1 MTAVAQLERRLG
13 YCFGDRELLEQ
24 ALSHRSLGRYN
35 NERLEFLGDA
45 VLSLVIASE
54 LYARCP
60 HAAEGDLS
68 RLRAMLVRGE
78 TLAQIALEL
87 ELPALLRLGDSARKS
102 GGRQRRSILA
112 DTLEALLGAIY
123 LEQGHASA
131 ADVILRLFGPRLDD
145 LPPAHALKDPKTRL
159 QEWLQQ
165 RGRAL
170 PAYRVVA
177 TTGADHARHFVVE
190 CEGALPAPVQG
201 EGGSRRK
208 AEQAAAARALATL
221 EGTIS

>member
-1 MTAVAQLERRLG
+1 MTALAQFEQRLG
-13 YCFGDRELLEQ
+13 YRFTDGELLER

-45 VLSLVIASE
+45 VLNLVIAE
-54 LYARCP
+54 ALYTRCP
-60 HAAEGDLS
+60 QAAEGDLS
-68 RLRAMLVRGE
+68 RLRATLVRGE

-112 DTLEALLGAIY
+112 DAFEALLGAIY
-123 LEQGHASA
+123 LERGHAA
-131 ADVILRLFGPRLDD
+131 AAEVILRLFGPRLAD

-177 TTGADHARHFVVE
+177 ATGADHARHFVVE
-190 CEGALPAPVQG
+190 CEVALSAPVQG
-201 EGGSRRK
+201 EGASRRK
-208 AEQAAAARALATL
+208 AEQAAAARALAAL
-221 EGTIS
+221 EAAS

>member
-1 MTAVAQLERRLG
+1 MTAFAQIERRLG
-13 YCFGDRELLEQ
+13 YRFTDSELLEQ

-45 VLSLVIASE
+45 VLNLVIADA

-60 HAAEGDLS
+60 QAAEGDLS
-68 RLRAMLVRGE
+68 RLRATLVRGE

-87 ELPALLRLGDSARKS
+87 ELPALLRLGESARKS

-112 DTLEALLGAIY
+112 DALEALLGAIY
-123 LEQGHASA
+123 LEQGHAA
-131 ADVILRLFGPRLDD
+131 AAEVILRLFGSRLED
-145 LPPAHALKDPKTRL
+145 LPPAHTLKDPKTRL

-165 RGRAL
+165 RGRPL

-177 TTGADHARHFVVE
+177 ATGADHARHFVVE
-190 CEGALPAPVQG
+190 CEVALLAPVQG
-201 EGGSRRK
+201 EGASRRK
-208 AEQAAAARALATL
+208 AEQAAAARALAAL
-221 EGTIS
+221 ESAS